1 MNDTVN
7 YIRFSIQIYPNRDQ
21 VRKIKNAFGA
31 SRYVYN
37 YAIDAE
43 KKYYEDCGGFL
54 GKFDLNNQFTQYKK
68 NINWLKVIDSTI
80 LKGAIFDAITAYKKF
95 FKHYTKYPKY
105 KGKKDSNQSIYVR
118 ADRLVVNHGMLTIPG
133 IGKVACGPL
142 PNDNIIG
149 AGCKG
154 YILPYKHYYDSRLI
168 FDGLKY
174 RLSFSMEVSDNIN
187 IASVNKH
194 IKPEEQSEP
203 IGIDLGCKQDN
214 WIVDSNGVRI
224 SQPDSYKIDKKI
236 KRIQRKLDRQRK
248 NSSRTKVKS
257 TRSNNSIKTIKELN
271 KYYKKK
277 TNRKLNTIHNYVSHN
292 IIAKNPKYVVIE
304 DISAMGLIESHK
316 KMDIPIFAKQKL
328 IDRVYN
334 AMIYTV
340 QQLINYKCI
349 LNNIPV
355 YKADPNYPSTQR
367 CSNCGATHDMT
378 KKTVYICPNCGLKI
392 DRDYNASLNLKS
404 YPVLI

>member
-1 MNDTVN
+1 MEDVKFL
-7 YIRFSIQIYPNRDQ
+7 RFSIQIYPNEEQ
-21 VRKIKNAFGA
+21 INKLKNAFGA

-37 YAIDAE
+37 YAINAE
-43 KKYYEDCGGFL
+43 EKYYEECGGFL

-68 NINWLKVIDSTI
+68 NINWLKAIDSTI

-95 FKHYTKYPKY
+95 FKHITRYPKY
-105 KGKKDSNQSIYVR
+105 KKKKDTHQSIYVR
-118 ADRLVVNHGMLTIPG
+118 ADRLVVNHGIITIPG
-133 IGKVACGPL
+133 IGRVACGPL
-142 PNDNIIG
+142 SIAKAKHWSDN
-149 AGCKG
+149 
-154 YILPYKHYYDSRLI
+154 
-168 FDGLKY
+168 
-174 RLSFSMEVSDNIN
+174 VSDDIN

-214 WIVDSNGVRI
+214 WIVDSNGVCI

-236 KRIQRKLDRQRK
+236 KRLRQKLDRQRK

-271 KYYKKK
+271 KYFKKK
-277 TNRKLNTIHNYVSHN
+277 TNRKLNIIHNYVSHD

-304 DISAMGLIESHK
+304 DISAMQIMKDYEK
-316 KMDIPIFAKQKL
+316 ENIPIFVKEKL
-328 IDRVYN
+328 IKNVND
-334 AMIYTV
+334 AMMYTI
-340 QQLINYKCI
+340 QDILRYKCEY
-349 LNNIPV
+349 NNIPI
-355 YKADPNYPSTQR
+355 YKADKEYPSTQR
-367 CSNCGATHDMT
+367 CSNCGFIQKIGRKT
-378 KKTVYICPNCGLKI
+378 KYICPNCGLKI

>member
-1 MNDTVN
+1 MEDVKFL
-7 YIRFSIQIYPNRDQ
+7 RFSIQIYPNEEQ
-21 VRKIKNAFGA
+21 INKLKNAFGA

-37 YAIDAE
+37 YAINAE
-43 KKYYEDCGGFL
+43 EKYYEECGGFL

-68 NINWLKVIDSTI
+68 NINWLKAIDSTI

-95 FKHYTKYPKY
+95 FKHITRYPKY
-105 KGKKDSNQSIYVR
+105 KKKKDTHQSIYVR
-118 ADRLVVNHGMLTIPG
+118 ADRLVVNHGIITIPG
-133 IGKVACGPL
+133 IGRVACGPL
-142 PNDNIIG
+142 PNNNIIG

-154 YILPYKHYYDSRLI
+154 YILSPKHYYNPRVLYN
-168 FDGLKY
+168 GYKY
-174 RLSFSMEVSDNIN
+174 WISIAMEVSDDIN

-214 WIVDSNGVRI
+214 WIVDSNGVCI

-236 KRIQRKLDRQRK
+236 KRLRQKLDRQRK

-271 KYYKKK
+271 KYFKKK
-277 TNRKLNTIHNYVSHN
+277 TNRKLNIIHNYVSHD

-304 DISAMGLIESHK
+304 DISAMQIMKDYEK
-316 KMDIPIFAKQKL
+316 ENIPIFVKEKL
-328 IDRVYN
+328 IKNVND
-334 AMIYTV
+334 AMMYTI
-340 QQLINYKCI
+340 QDILRYKCEY
-349 LNNIPV
+349 NNIPI
-355 YKADPNYPSTQR
+355 YKADKEYPSTQR
-367 CSNCGATHDMT
+367 CSNCGFIQKIGRKT
-378 KKTVYICPNCGLKI
+378 KYICPNCGLKI